1 MADKSKTPTPP
12 ANYTPRH
19 SAEATPILP
28 QQSGA
33 SAPSSQTS
41 EAMKALEEK
50 RNSQRRKR
58 RIKIIAIIVILTL
71 LVLLFAGYL
80 IKKQLSNQ
88 VAAQAPTDFVVRG
101 TFDKTISNNGVL
113 QPMQNQS
120 VSPTFTGTIK
130 EVKVA
135 AGDTVKEGE
144 LLFTFESPELKK
156 AVRAAEIGVKEAE
169 NGVLTAQQ
177 GVKQAVSGYNKAVD
191 QYNEA
196 VAQAENAHDQALL
209 QKAKMAAAQAQAEA
223 QAAQAAQQQAVIDQM
238 IQSYKQGKIQKGYR
252 NNLVQWGNAQQS
264 QYDYTFDQ
272 AYEIIK
278 KRESDGYNVSW
289 VTNELKKA
297 QTNPDGSLKDGSSR
311 AQGVDDL
318 GLNTLLLKSQLVS
331 MGIDPDNAQASGA
344 SALAGMEGVAQ
355 AQGQGADA
363 PVPETAVPKFDKD
376 GLTATIDT
384 AKLGVKSAQLNLEN
398 AKIALDEAQKAYNN
412 GEVTAK
418 ITGQVLQVNIE
429 PGSKIEQLS
438 QSGKPAIQIA
448 NVSGMKAEM
457 NVNEIDILKVR
468 KDLVAK
474 ITFNALPDY
483 TAEGKVVSIASSPT
497 GSGEGGSA
505 VASMMGAAGAQGGSG
520 VVSYPVG
527 IVLENP
533 DPRLKVGMS
542 ASIELTLEHYDN
554 VLMVPISAVFNDGDK
569 PYINKVK
576 RDSNGVETYD
586 KVFVKVISSNETSSV
601 IESDQIKEG
610 DEVSLQESGDSS
622 SGSKK

>member
-19 SAEATPILP
+19 AAGSSPILS
-28 QQSGA
+28 QQA
-33 SAPSSQTS
+33 SQGTASSQTS

-50 RNSQRRKR
+50 RGALRKKR
-58 RIKIIAIIVILTL
+58 RIKIVAVIVILAL

-80 IKKQLSNQ
+80 VKKQLSNQ
-88 VAAQAPTDFVVRG
+88 IATQAPTDVVVRG
-101 TFDKTISNNGVL
+101 SFDKTISNNGVL
-113 QPMQNQS
+113 QPQQNQS

-144 LLFTFESPELKK
+144 LLFTFDSPDLKK
-156 AVRAAEIGVKEAE
+156 AVRAAELGVKEAE

-209 QKAKMAAAQAQAEA
+209 QKAQMAAAQAQAEA
-223 QAAQAAQQQAVIDQM
+223 QAAQAAQQQAVINQM

-297 QTNPDGSLKDGSSR
+297 QANQDGSLKSGSSR
-311 AQGVDDL
+311 VQGVDDL
-318 GLNTLLLKSQLVS
+318 GLNTLLLKSQLIS

-344 SALAGMEGVAQ
+344 GASAGMEGAAQ
-355 AQGQGADA
+355 AQGADT
-363 PVPETAVPKFDKD
+363 PVPDVSVPKFDKD

-418 ITGQVLQVNIE
+418 ISGQVLQVNIE
-429 PGSKIEQLS
+429 PGAKIEQLS

-457 NVNEIDILKVR
+457 NVNEMDILKVS

-474 ITFNALPDY
+474 ITFTALPDY
-483 TAEGKVVSIASSPT
+483 TAEGKVVSIASSPV
-497 GSGEGGSA
+497 GSGEAGSA
-505 VASMMGAAGAQGGSG
+505 VASMMGAGGAQGGSG

-542 ASIELTLEHYDN
+542 ANIELTLEHYDN

-569 PYINKVK
+569 PYVNKVK
-576 RDSNGVETYD
+576 RDSNGVETYE
-586 KVFVKVISSNETSSV
+586 KVYVKVVSSNETSSV

-622 SGSKK
+622 SGQKK